1 MTRPAIK
8 VTSLSKEYRIGAREQ
23 GQESFRE
30 MLTGAVTAPFR
41 RLRRP
46 GDAATDSETLWA
58 LRNVTFEVAAGDVV
72 GIIGRNGAGKS
83 TLLKILSRVT
93 EPTAG
98 RVEIAGRV
106 SSLLEVGTG
115 FHPELTGRENILL
128 NGAILGMSRREILSK
143 FDEIVAFAEIERFL
157 DTPVKRYSSGM
168 YVRLAFAVAAH
179 LEPDVLVIDE
189 VLTVGDAGF
198 QEKCIRRMDDMKRRN
213 YTILLVSH
221 NLAQVEALC
230 NRSILLASG
239 SVVAAG
245 PTSSV
250 IREYLQRI
258 EHVHGS
264 SQAVHATVPGSPLRL
279 KDVTLLDA
287 SESRTTFSSA
297 QPVRIRIGYALTE
310 HYDDRAFLAVQVLSA
325 AGQQLFT
332 STCIDIG
339 DVRPLRQHCNDAG
352 AGVAEAILPAEL
364 LNLGDYEVRCAVCGS
379 GGAVFDS
386 VREVF
391 FRVDH
396 VSPWVSRIF
405 QVPREGALLP
415 RLEWRLTR

>member
-1 MTRPAIK
+1 MSRPAIR
-8 VTSLSKEYRIGAREQ
+8 VTGLTKEYRIGARER

-30 MLTGAVTAPFR
+30 MLTGALSAPWR
-41 RLRRP
+41 RLRRL
-46 GDAATDSETLWA
+46 GSGAADGETIWA
-58 LRNVTFEVAAGDVV
+58 LRDVTFDVAPGEVV

-93 EPTAG
+93 EPSAG

-128 NGAILGMSRREILSK
+128 NGAILGMKRREILSK

-179 LEPDVLVIDE
+179 LEPDVLIVDE

-198 QEKCIRRMDDMKRRN
+198 QDKCIRRMDELKRRN

-221 NLAQVEALC
+221 NLAQIQTLC
-230 NRSILLASG
+230 SRSILLASG
-239 SVVAAG
+239 RIIATG

-250 IREYLQRI
+250 IREYMQRI
-258 EHVHGS
+258 EHAQGS
-264 SQAVHATVPGSPLRL
+264 SQAVYATTPESPLRI
-279 KDVTLLDA
+279 KEVTLLDPI
-287 SESRTTFSSA
+287 ESRSAFSSA
-297 QPVRIRIGYALTE
+297 QPIRILIGYSLNE
-310 HYDDRAFLAVQVLSA
+310 RYDDRAFLAVQVLSA
-325 AGQQLFT
+325 AGQPLFT
-332 STCIDIG
+332 STCIDLN
-339 DVRPLRQHCNDAG
+339 DSRPLRKYCNDAG
-352 AGVAEAILPAEL
+352 SGVAEVLLPADM

-379 GGAVFDS
+379 GGTVFDT
-386 VREVF
+386 VRDIF

-396 VSPWVSRIF
+396 TSPWVSRIF
-405 QVPREGALLP
+405 QVPREGAVLSK
-415 RLEWRLTR
+415 LEWRLTR

>member
-1 MTRPAIK
+1 MSRPAIR
-8 VTSLSKEYRIGAREQ
+8 VEGLSKEYRIGARER
-23 GQESFRE
+23 GQETFRE
-30 MLTGAVTAPFR
+30 MLTSALTAP
-41 RLRRP
+41 LRRP
-46 GDAATDSETLWA
+46 GRRGGPVHESETLWA
-58 LRNVTFEVAAGDVV
+58 LRDVTFDVAPGEVV

-93 EPTAG
+93 EPSAG

-128 NGAILGMSRREILSK
+128 NGAILGMKRREILCK

-179 LEPDVLVIDE
+179 LEPDVLIVDE

-198 QEKCIRRMDDMKRRN
+198 QDKCIRRMDELKRRN

-230 NRSILLASG
+230 SRSILLASG
-239 SVVAAG
+239 RAVASG
-245 PTSSV
+245 PTSAV

-258 EHVHGS
+258 EHSRGTG
-264 SQAVHATVPGSPLRL
+264 QAVHTNRPGSPLRIRE
-279 KDVTLLDA
+279 VALLDA
-287 SESRTTFSSA
+287 NEPRATFSSA
-297 QPVRIRIGYALTE
+297 QPIRIRIGYSLGE

-325 AGQQLFT
+325 AGQPLIT
-332 STCIDIG
+332 STCIDLA
-339 DVRPLRQHCNDAG
+339 DARPLRQYCNETG
-352 AGVAEAILPAEL
+352 HGVAEAVVPADL

-379 GGAVFDS
+379 GGAVFDA
-386 VREVF
+386 VTDVF

-396 VSPWVSRIF
+396 TSPWVSRIF
-405 QVPREGALLP
+405 QVPREGAVLQK
-415 RLEWRLTR
+415 LEWRLTG